1 MSTLLTEPFTIQ
13 EITPLRH
20 DVARHASA
28 SGLAG
33 ARLEDF
39 VLAVHEGIVNAVEH
53 GGGHGHLKMWS
64 ADGLLRVEIVDHG
77 PGIPPGYLNGHGQP
91 SDTAFTG
98 RGIYLIRRF
107 CDGVDLRTGPAGTTV
122 QITMRLPRHA
132 PRHASPMKR
141 VRVAANGNHRHAGH
155 FTA

>member
-1 MSTLLTEPFTIQ
+1 MSTLLTEPFTVQ

-20 DVARHASA
+20 AVAQHASI

-39 VLAVHEGIVNAVEH
+39 VLAVHESIVNAVEH
-53 GGGHGHLKMWS
+53 GGGRGHLRMWR
-64 ADGLLRVEIVDHG
+64 ADGLLRVETVDHG
-77 PGIPPGYLNGHGQP
+77 PGIPNGYLNGHRRP
-91 SDTAFTG
+91 PDTAFTG
-98 RGIYLIRRF
+98 RGIFLIRRL

-122 QITMRLPRHA
+122 QITMRLPRHRA
-132 PRHASPMKR
+132 GHSSPMKR
-141 VRVAANGNHRHAGH
+141 VRVAAKGLHRHTEH